1 LLKLASTF
9 RTDWRQEGL
18 QGLTRNIGER
28 LPILQDERS
37 SSLNEKVLSTLGL
50 GWCIYNPV
58 LMLRRIGVSLLGFLA
73 VASSPAQ
80 PASASVS
87 AKAHD
92 SLSPIQGTLAVP
104 GLKQAVHVLR
114 DRWGVAHIY
123 AQNQHDLFF
132 AQGFVAAQD
141 RLFQMEMWKRA
152 GQGRLAEVLGPSA
165 VQRDINARLLRYRGE
180 MNAEY
185 ESYSPDTDAILD
197 AFTDGIN
204 AEIRSLTAKGGAG
217 LPIEFQL
224 ASFSPEPWK
233 PEDCLNRMAAFA
245 MTGNAFSELRDA
257 ELVAKFGVEK
267 AGSVLSLDPKVRL
280 DPAPGVDFSGLNPSL
295 LRNLIG
301 SDARIEFPSDTSEGS
316 NDWTVSGKLTSTG
329 KPILANDP
337 HRVVGLPS
345 LRYIVHLAA
354 PGWDVIGAGEPGLP
368 GVAVGHNRHIAWG
381 FTIFGLDQQDL
392 YLEDLNP
399 QAPLEYKTPN
409 GWARM
414 RVEHETIA
422 VRGKAPVE
430 VELQFT
436 RHGPVLWED
445 GKRAL
450 ALRWVGA
457 EPGTAGYLG
466 SLAVDRAANWNEF
479 EEAMKRW
486 KVPSENI
493 VYADVEGNVGEHS
506 TGLAPLRKTW
516 TGLLP
521 VPGASDY
528 EWSGYVPNSAL
539 PHIFNPASGFIATA
553 NHKMIPE
560 NYPYNVGFEW
570 AAPYRLHRIEEVLS
584 GIHDSGKKMTLEHM
598 EKLQTDVVSLPAR
611 QLLSLMRNASPEPT
625 SAVRMLLGW
634 DATLSRESGVAALYE
649 VWLRD
654 LRKATSEKEGIE
666 SVEDDWSLENVL
678 DELSMP
684 TSQVFGADPIA
695 GRNQL
700 LLETL
705 DSAWK
710 QTEELLGSDPQKWS
724 WGRLHTIRFRH
735 SLDRL
740 PGTAILLDL
749 GPLSRPGDGYTVNAT
764 WVGGKFE
771 QEGGASYREIL
782 DTADWDRSLAVNA
795 PGQSGQPGSPHY
807 SDLLPLW
814 DEGHYF
820 PLIYSRRIVENDAQ
834 DRLLLTPQ

>member
-1 LLKLASTF
+1 MLRGIGVFLL
-9 RTDWRQEGL
+9 GL
-18 QGLTRNIGER
+18 FAV
-28 LPILQDERS
+28 S
-37 SSLNEKVLSTLGL
+37 SSAAPQAPE
-50 GWCIYNPV
+50 
-58 LMLRRIGVSLLGFLA
+58 SL
-73 VASSPAQ
+73 
-80 PASASVS
+80 S

-92 SLSPIQGTLAVP
+92 SLSPIHGNLVVP
-104 GLKQAVHVLR
+104 GLKQPVNVVR

-123 AQNQHDLFF
+123 AKNQHDLFF

-165 VQRDINARLLRYRGE
+165 VQRDINARRLRYRGD
-180 MNAEY
+180 MKAEY
-185 ESYSPDTDAILD
+185 ESYSPDTEAILG

-204 AEIRSLTAKGGAG
+204 AEIRWLTLKGGPG

-224 ASFSPEPWK
+224 AGFQPEPWK
-233 PEDCLNRMAAFA
+233 PEDCLNRMAAFS
-245 MTGNAFSELRDA
+245 MTGNGFSELRDA
-257 ELVAKFGVEK
+257 ELVAKFGIDK
-267 AGSVLSLDPKVRL
+267 ASSMLSLDPKVTL

-295 LRNLIG
+295 LKNLVG
-301 SDARIEFPSDTSEGS
+301 SDGRIEFPSETSQGS
-316 NDWTVSGKLTSTG
+316 NNWTIAGTLTSTG

-345 LRYIVHLAA
+345 LRYIVHLVA

-368 GVAVGHNRHIAWG
+368 GVAVGHNQHIGWG

-399 QAPLEYKTPN
+399 QDPLEYKTPN

-414 RVEHETIA
+414 RVERETIA
-422 VRGKAPVE
+422 VKGRRPVE
-430 VELQFT
+430 VELKFT

-450 ALRWVGA
+450 SLRWVGA

-466 SLAVDRAANWNEF
+466 SVAVDRATSWKQF

-493 VYADVEGNVGEHS
+493 VYADVDGNIGEHS

-521 VPGASDY
+521 VPGGGDY

-539 PHIFNPASGFIATA
+539 PHSFNPPTGFIATA

-570 AAPYRLHRIEEVLS
+570 AAPYRVHRIEEAIS
-584 GIHDSGKKMTLEHM
+584 AIRDSGRKITLDDM

-611 QLLSLMRNASPEPT
+611 RLLNLLREASPNPT
-625 SAVRMLLGW
+625 SRTRMLLGW
-634 DATLSRESGVAALYE
+634 DATLSRESGAAALYE
-649 VWLRD
+649 VWLRN
-654 LRKATSEKEGIE
+654 LRKAASEKEGIE
-666 SVEDDWSLENVL
+666 AEEDWSLENVL
-678 DELSMP
+678 EELSKP
-684 TSQVFGADPIA
+684 SPQVFGADPGA

-700 LLETL
+700 LLQTL
-705 DSAWK
+705 DSAWE
-710 QTEELLGSDPQKWS
+710 QTEQLLGPDPQRWS

-740 PGTAILLDL
+740 PGAAMLLDL
-749 GPLSRPGDGYTVNAT
+749 GPLSRPGDGDTVNAT

-782 DTADWDRSLAVNA
+782 DTADWDHSLAVNT

-814 DEGHYF
+814 DEGRYF
-820 PLIYSRRIVENDAQ
+820 PLIYSRRMVEMDAQ

>member
-1 LLKLASTF
+1 
-9 RTDWRQEGL
+9 
-18 QGLTRNIGER
+18 
-28 LPILQDERS
+28 
-37 SSLNEKVLSTLGL
+37 
-50 GWCIYNPV
+50 
-58 LMLRRIGVSLLGFLA
+58 MLRRIAISLPLFLS
-73 VASSPAQ
+73 VAACTAQ
-80 PASASVS
+80 RTPESLD
-87 AKAHD
+87 AKAQNA
-92 SLSPIQGTLAVP
+92 LSPVHGNLVVP
-104 GLKQAVHVLR
+104 GLKEPVNVLR

-123 AQNQHDLFF
+123 AKNQYDLFF

-152 GQGRLAEVLGPSA
+152 GQGRLAELLGPSA
-165 VQRDINARLLRYRGE
+165 VQRDINARLLRYRGD
-180 MNAEY
+180 MKAEY
-185 ESYSPDTDAILD
+185 ESYSPDTEAILE

-204 AEIRSLTAKGGAG
+204 AEIRSLTAKGGPG

-224 ASFSPEPWK
+224 AGFQPEPWK
-233 PEDCLNRMAAFA
+233 PEDCLNRMAAFS

-257 ELVAKFGVEK
+257 ELVAKFGAQK
-267 AGSVLSLDPKVRL
+267 ASSILSLDPKVQL
-280 DPAPGVDFSGLNPSL
+280 DPAPGVDFKGLNPL
-295 LRNLIG
+295 LLKNLVG

-316 NDWTVSGKLTSTG
+316 NDWTISGKLTSSG

-337 HRVVGLPS
+337 HRVLALPS
-345 LRYIVHLAA
+345 LRYIVHLVA

-368 GVAVGHNRHIAWG
+368 GVAVGHNQHIAWG

-399 QAPLEYKTPN
+399 QNPLEYKTPK
-409 GWARM
+409 GWAHM
-414 RVEHETIA
+414 RVEHETIR
-422 VRGKAPVE
+422 VKGKPQVE
-430 VELQFT
+430 VALKFT

-450 ALRWVGA
+450 ALRWVGD

-466 SLAVDRAANWNEF
+466 SLAVDRATNWNEF

-493 VYADVEGNVGEHS
+493 VYADSAGNIGEHS

-521 VPGASDY
+521 VPGARDY
-528 EWSGYVPNSAL
+528 EWSGYVPNPEL
-539 PHIFNPASGFIATA
+539 PHSFNPAAGFIATA

-570 AAPYRLHRIEEVLS
+570 AAPYRIHRIREVLS
-584 GIHDSGKKMTLEHM
+584 GIRDTQRKITLSDV
-598 EKLQTDVVSLPAR
+598 EKLQTDVVSLPAQ
-611 QLLSLMRNASPEPT
+611 QLLKLLKEASPNPT
-625 SAVRMLLGW
+625 AASQILLRW
-634 DATLSRESGVAALYE
+634 DATVNRESAAAALYE
-649 VWLRD
+649 VWLRY
-654 LRKATSEKEGIE
+654 LQKAVSAKEGIE
-666 SVEDDWSLENVL
+666 TAEEHLSLEKVL
-678 DELSMP
+678 EELSNP
-684 TSQVFGADPIA
+684 SPQVVGTDALT

-700 LLETL
+700 LLQTL

-710 QTEELLGSDPQKWS
+710 QTEQLLGPDPQKWS
-724 WGRLHTIRFRH
+724 WGALHTIRFRH

-740 PGTAILLDL
+740 PEAATLLDL
-749 GPLSRPGDGYTVNAT
+749 GPVSRPGDSNTVNAT
-764 WVGGKFE
+764 WVGNKFE

-782 DTADWDRSLAVNA
+782 DSGDWDRSLAVNT

-814 DEGHYF
+814 DKGEYF
-820 PLIYSRRIVENDAQ
+820 PLVYSRKAIEANAP
-834 DRLLLTPQ
+834 DRLVLAPR